1 MKEKTQLKNNTVRK
15 TSIVKSQRQ
24 NIKRQLELM
33 INLCTVKACI
43 VKYVSVKLSD
53 NKIKIY

>member
-24 NIKRQLELM
+24 NIKRQLE
-33 INLCTVKACI
+33 
-43 VKYVSVKLSD
+43 
-53 NKIKIY
+53 